1 MDGLYTIVE
10 LDDGKWFVASEK
22 NINDIKYSYLIK
34 VNEKEDDFID
44 EFKAVKSFY
53 DGEDEY
59 MDIINDK
66 KELEEIIP
74 ILIPES
80 VDFTK
85 NKEELKMILK
95 KIEN

>member
-22 NINDIKYSYLIK
+22 NINNIKYSYLIK
-34 VNEKEDDFID
+34 VNNNEDDFYDEYKVVKSHYID
-44 EFKAVKSFY
+44 E
-53 DGEDEY
+53 EEY
-59 MDIINDK
+59 MDLIDN
-66 KELEEIIP
+66 KEELKEIMP

-80 VDFTK
+80 NNFTK
-85 NKEELKMILK
+85 NKEELKLILR